1 MPISKNIV
9 PTVGFVLVIL
19 SIITL
24 KLESSI
30 FAAASFLM
38 VLLGLI
44 FILLPDLKKA
54 KLGSMQPLTKSSL
67 SATPSTPDEV
77 TDRCAI
83 CGRPVPPDVAYCDE
97 CSKKRG

>member
-1 MPISKNIV
+1 
-9 PTVGFVLVIL
+9 VLVIL

-38 VLLGLI
+38 ALLGLI
-44 FILLPDLKKA
+44 FILLPDLKGVKM
-54 KLGSMQPLTKSSL
+54 KPRQPLVRSEL
-67 SATPSTPDEV
+67 QSATTLVDGL

-83 CGRPVPPDVAYCDE
+83 CGKPVPPDVAYCDE